1 MTKRTLRNTKKIRKH
16 KIFGTNIRD
25 KIKFKQISNVLE
37 TAYKYGFR
45 HFDTSPLY
53 YSYNLFKKFLRDK
66 PDIIVT
72 TKVRFNYIEK
82 DLLELRQLKK
92 THGRQ
97 INSVLFHCWN
107 RDKGNHLVDNFTSKY
122 TENHFLKDLKTF
134 KTVALKLNIRDIGI
148 TNLYDFSEDLQEKI
162 GKILKVKNKKTII
175 QISYYDLEDNK
186 LQNKYKYRLY
196 HSTILFSKNAKIR
209 ENIYK
214 VAIPILFSTK
224 ENRIKKLSQL

>member
-1 MTKRTLRNTKKIRKH
+1 
-16 KIFGTNIRD
+16 
-25 KIKFKQISNVLE
+25 
-37 TAYKYGFR
+37 
-45 HFDTSPLY
+45 
-53 YSYNLFKKFLRDK
+53 
-66 PDIIVT
+66 
-72 TKVRFNYIEK
+72 
-82 DLLELRQLKK
+82 LKK

-97 INSVLFHCWN
+97 IRAVLFHCWN

-122 TENHFLKDLKTF
+122 TENHFLRDLKTF

-214 VAIPILFSTK
+214 VATPILFSTK